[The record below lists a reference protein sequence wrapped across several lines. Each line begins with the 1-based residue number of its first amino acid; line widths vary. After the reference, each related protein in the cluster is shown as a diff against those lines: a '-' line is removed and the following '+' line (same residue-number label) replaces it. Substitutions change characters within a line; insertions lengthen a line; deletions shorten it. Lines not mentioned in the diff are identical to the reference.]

1 MKRLLLCVVII
12 ICVTFTGCQKV
23 EREEKTT
30 VTATVT
36 EVQYR
41 SAYVTP
47 RVIYTG
53 KSTITTTQVHP
64 SRHLVTITYED
75 LSETFNNSDLYE
87 KVEEGQSIQMIL
99 YKGYDKDDKLIE
111 EKLMLPE

>member
-1 MKRLLLCVVII
+1 MKRLLLCVVIIII

-23 EREEKTT
+23 ERVEKTT

-41 SAYVTP
+41 SAYVIP

-53 KSTITTTQVHP
+53 ESTITTTQV
-64 SRHLVTITYED
+64 
-75 LSETFNNSDLYE
+75 
-87 KVEEGQSIQMIL
+87 
-99 YKGYDKDDKLIE
+99 
-111 EKLMLPE
+111 